1 MSYLVSVVVPTKNR
15 YKYLKYLIQLI
26 DSFKLPELEF
36 VIQDNSDDNTEI
48 VEYLKAYPSPDIK
61 YYYSNEPLTMSG
73 NGELAIKN
81 STGEYV
87 CYIGDD
93 DGVCRNI
100 VDWVKWMKENNVKA
114 IYNQNN
120 VFYRWGGKAKVMAPY
135 KGIIKHNSSKEIDKL
150 LRRGM
155 CLAKTSL
162 PMLYHGIV
170 RRDVLDGIIQK
181 IGTLFPSVPP
191 DISGSICLAYNIDEY
206 YEIRTPIIINGASAM
221 TGGGVIQQGGVL
233 ALSDVPFINEKDI
246 EEWEPSIPPLWCGN
260 YAWAESGIKTLKK
273 LGKDEKLKGFDVDY
287 CLATAVALRP
297 NKSLLRKMGWKYS
310 KNKIRY
316 LLFVVALIFD
326 KYYVK
331 LKNNIPFLVKQ
342 SKNKRTIVDAELFF
356 TNTCK

>member
-26 DSFKLPELEF
+26 DGFKLPELEF

-48 VEYLKAYPSPDIK
+48 VEYLKAFPSPNIK
-61 YYYSNEPLTMSG
+61 YYYSNESLTMSG

-81 STGEYV
+81 SSGEYV

-100 VDWVKWMKENNVKA
+100 VDWAKWMKENNVKA

-135 KGIIKHNSSKEIDKL
+135 KGMVKHQSSKEIDKL

-155 CLAKTSL
+155 CLAKTNL

-221 TGGGVIQQGGVL
+221 TGGGVIQKGGVL
-233 ALSDVPFINEKDI
+233 GLSDVPFINEKNI
-246 EEWEPSIPPLWCGN
+246 KEWEPSIPPIWCGS
-260 YAWAESGIKTLKK
+260 YAWAESGIKTLKR
-273 LGKDEKLKGFDVDY
+273 LGDVEKVKIVNIDY
-287 CLATAVALRP
+287 FLAKAIALRP
-297 NKSLLRKMGWKYS
+297 HKSILWKLGWKYS
-310 KNKIRY
+310 KNKIR
-316 LLFVVALIFD
+316 LIFSLVFLTFDNYWD
-326 KYYVK
+326 KIR
-331 LKNNIPFLVKQ
+331 NNLPLFVKQ
-342 SKNKRTIVDAELFF
+342 SKNIKTIIEAESFIA
-356 TNTCK
+356 NV